1 MQKFTVFTII
11 FSVIVVTIVA
21 ELVIQ
26 DYLEKIYPPADSIQA
41 SVVNR
46 DDFEFFYPDETE
58 NQQQAEDD
66 ETDSEAENQDDNE
79 STNKVLEIL
88 EDFDLEE
95 ADDEEEVRQSA
106 EDTETSTQNEFDL
119 ETKKS
124 ARIDTLL
131 PALNIPNVEYKPG
144 TYNGK
149 LFNLVSTDS
158 IAIKESVYG
167 FFEAEGENVGNFF
180 EFEMKNTLLA
190 ESNLKKLKQLFEE
203 FPEITANQTNQ
214 FGDNSFYINHSAKVE
229 QVYVVIQKDNFIYA
243 FAYRTKFHETFK
255 SFFGV
260 LL

>member
-26 DYLEKIYPPADSIQA
+26 DYLEKVYPPAGSIQA
-41 SVVNR
+41 NVTGA

-58 NQQQAEDD
+58 
-66 ETDSEAENQDDNE
+66 SNQDESDEEATDEEQDTETEEE

-88 EDFDLEE
+88 EETREDEPEDSRESA
-95 ADDEEEVRQSA
+95 ADETPSQ
-106 EDTETSTQNEFDL
+106 DTEFDL
-119 ETKKS
+119 DAPKS
-124 ARIDTLL
+124 ARIQTLL

-149 LFNLVSTDS
+149 LFNLVSTDT
-158 IAIKESVYG
+158 IATKESVYG
-167 FFEAEGENVGNFF
+167 FFEVDGDILGNFY

-190 ESNLKKLKQLFEE
+190 ESNLKKLKSLFEE

-214 FGDNSFYINHSAKVE
+214 FGDSSFYINHSVKVD
-229 QVYVVIQKDNFIYA
+229 QVFVVIQKDNFIYA
-243 FAYRTKFHETFK
+243 FGYQNQFHEVFK

>member
-11 FSVIVVTIVA
+11 FSIIVVTIVA

-26 DYLEKIYPPADSIQA
+26 DYLEKVYPPAGSLQA
-41 SVVNR
+41 NVTR
-46 DDFEFFYPDETE
+46 TDDFEFFYPDETE
-58 NQQQAEDD
+58 SADPEIEEEELDTED
-66 ETDSEAENQDDNE
+66 ETEEE

-88 EDFDLEE
+88 EDNRT
-95 ADDEEEVRQSA
+95 DETEGNDEPRESA
-106 EDTETSTQNEFDL
+106 EEQPEEFDL
-119 ETKKS
+119 ESSRS
-124 ARIDTLL
+124 ARIETLL

-149 LFNLVSTDS
+149 LFNLVSTNS

-167 FFEAEGENVGNFF
+167 FFEVEGDILGNFY

-190 ESNLKKLKQLFEE
+190 ESNLKKLKTSFEE

-214 FGDNSFYINHSAKVE
+214 FGDSSFYINHSVKVD
-229 QVYVVIQKDNFIYA
+229 QVFVVIQKDNFIYA
-243 FAYRTKFHETFK
+243 FAYQSQFHEVFK
-255 SFFGV
+255 AFFGV